1 MSPEEFE
8 KVKEWLTAHMKIG
21 IELKD
26 KHVALEW
33 ILDGQVL
40 HAGTIPHAELLM
52 NLNVYPAP
60 AVRPGA
66 SR

>member
-52 NLNVYPAP
+52 KI
-60 AVRPGA
+60 
-66 SR
+66 